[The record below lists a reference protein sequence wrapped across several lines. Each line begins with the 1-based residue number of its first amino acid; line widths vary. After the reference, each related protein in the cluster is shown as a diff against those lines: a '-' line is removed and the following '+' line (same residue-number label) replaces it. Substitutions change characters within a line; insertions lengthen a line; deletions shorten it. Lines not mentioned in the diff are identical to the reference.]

1 MTCSTSWAPAT
12 PFIHLSQLVQGRN
25 RGLERLSSVSIQQAS
40 YCSSNCRNGSCW
52 FWYMPS
58 TSTAQSDG
66 HQNRTTGL
74 LHHVAGW
81 DSVHGFPGNTWH
93 QDTLREKGKLA
104 EAVWRFGRCYAGE
117 LWVLPSTAPFPLLT
131 TQINSPWLAT
141 IQINGFSITINH
153 HLMCMVVVIATH
165 VPWYN

>member
-12 PFIHLSQLVQGRN
+12 PFIHLSQLVQGSWTSCDR
-25 RGLERLSSVSIQQAS
+25 AS
-40 YCSSNCRNGSCW
+40 YCSSNCRNSSCW
-52 FWYMPS
+52 FWYMLS
-58 TSTAQSDG
+58 TSPAQSAG
-66 HQNRTTGL
+66 HGHVSIRTGPRFFYTTWL
-74 LHHVAGW
+74 AGIVCMV
-81 DSVHGFPGNTWH
+81 SLGTPGTSIH
-93 QDTLREKGKLA
+93 YRKKGSWQRQCDAL
-104 EAVWRFGRCYAGE
+104 GE

-141 IQINGFSITINH
+141 IQINGFSITINY